1 MSHCDTRY
9 RSEEISPGEL
19 MLIHTELGSG
29 GHISCDSAPDYPN
42 STTSTTSTHPTYL
55 VTRSTCAEPGGKRA
69 EEKLAKEEKSRKS
82 GGKKGHFITGRALP
96 PRWHW
101 TRPEKARPANKKWT
115 RPKLTPAPSCR
126 RRLKTLFFVLTEIFQ
141 SCLPA
146 NYKSCVKL
154 HYEWVSCMS

>member
-1 MSHCDTRY
+1 MLSPRALLDKYILQVGQIHFASAVLGFHICDGADP
-9 RSEEISPGEL
+9 SGEL
-19 MLIHTELGSG
+19 MLIHRELGSG

-96 PRWHW
+96 PR
-101 TRPEKARPANKKWT
+101 
-115 RPKLTPAPSCR
+115 
-126 RRLKTLFFVLTEIFQ
+126 
-141 SCLPA
+141 
-146 NYKSCVKL
+146 
-154 HYEWVSCMS
+154 

>member
-1 MSHCDTRY
+1 
-9 RSEEISPGEL
+9 

-82 GGKKGHFITGRALP
+82 GGKKGHFITGRAPP
-96 PRWHW
+96 PR
-101 TRPEKARPANKKWT
+101 
-115 RPKLTPAPSCR
+115 
-126 RRLKTLFFVLTEIFQ
+126 
-141 SCLPA
+141 
-146 NYKSCVKL
+146 
-154 HYEWVSCMS
+154 